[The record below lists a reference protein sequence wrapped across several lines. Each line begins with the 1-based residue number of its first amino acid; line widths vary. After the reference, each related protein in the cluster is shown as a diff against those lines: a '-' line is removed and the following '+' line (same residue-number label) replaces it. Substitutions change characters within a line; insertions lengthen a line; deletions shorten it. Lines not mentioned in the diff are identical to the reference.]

1 MILFSNT
8 NLNMFTGIIQS
19 TAKLNKIIS
28 KKNNYTYVLE
38 SNQSFNKKDIGTS
51 IAIDGVC
58 LTLVNYKKISNKKKY
73 IFFNI
78 SPETLKISSL
88 KNKNIG
94 TILNLEKSLK
104 FGDEIAGHF
113 LQGHVD
119 DIGKVIFVKK
129 NYNSW
134 IFWITIRA
142 KFKKYI
148 INKGSIAINGVSL
161 TINEIKKNK
170 IRVDIIPHTF
180 NKTNFNFLKKN
191 MIVNIEYDLLMKFL
205 KK

>member
-1 MILFSNT
+1 
-8 NLNMFTGIIQS
+8 MFTGIIQS

-28 KKNNYTYVLE
+28 KNNNYTYALE
-38 SNQSFNKKDIGTS
+38 SNLKLKKKDIGTS
-51 IAIDGVC
+51 ISIDGVC
-58 LTLVNYKKISNKKKY
+58 LTLVSFQKLSNKKNN

-88 KNKNIG
+88 RKIKVG
-94 TILNLEKSLK
+94 AILNLEKSLK

-119 DIGKVIFVKK
+119 DTGKVIFVKK
-129 NYNSW
+129 NKNSW
-134 IFWITIRA
+134 IFWITIKA
-142 KFKKYI
+142 AYKKYL

-180 NKTNFNFLKKN
+180 NKTNFKFLKKN
-191 MIVNIEYDLLMKFL
+191 TIVNLEYDLLMKFL

>member
-1 MILFSNT
+1 
-8 NLNMFTGIIQS
+8 MFTGIIQS
-19 TAKLNKIIS
+19 TAKLIQIIT
-28 KKNNYTYVLE
+28 KKNNFTYVLE
-38 SNQSFNKKDIGTS
+38 SNLKLNKNDIGTS

-58 LTLVNYKKISNKKKY
+58 LTLIKFRKSSNKKKH

-88 KNKNIG
+88 QKKRVG

-119 DIGKVIFVKK
+119 DIGKVLSVKNNK
-129 NYNSW
+129 NSW
-134 IFWITIRA
+134 TFWITTRL
-142 KFKKYI
+142 KFQDFL

-180 NKTNFNFLKKN
+180 NKTNFKFLKKS
-191 MIVNIEYDLLMKFL
+191 MVVNLEYDLLMKFL

>member
-1 MILFSNT
+1 
-8 NLNMFTGIIQS
+8 MFTGIIQS
-19 TAKLNKIIS
+19 TAKLNQIVNKN
-28 KKNNYTYVLE
+28 NNYTFVLE
-38 SNQSFNKKDIGTS
+38 SNLRLIKKDIGTS

-58 LTLVNYKKISNKKKY
+58 LTLTKIQKQSESKKKL
-73 IFFNI
+73 FFNI

-88 KNKNIG
+88 QNKGVG

-119 DIGKVIFVKK
+119 DTGKILSVSK
-129 NYNSW
+129 NKNSW
-134 IFWITIRA
+134 IFWIKFKS
-142 KFKKYI
+142 KFKKYLVS
-148 INKGSIAINGVSL
+148 KGSIAINGVSL
-161 TINEIKKNK
+161 TINEIKNSS

-180 NKTNFNFLKKN
+180 DKTNFKFLKKN
-191 MIVNIEYDLLMKFL
+191 MDVNLEYDLLMKFL

>member
-1 MILFSNT
+1 
-8 NLNMFTGIIQS
+8 MFTGIIQS
-19 TAKLNKIIS
+19 TAKLNQIVNKN
-28 KKNNYTYVLE
+28 NNYTFVLE
-38 SNQSFNKKDIGTS
+38 SNLRLIKKDIGTS

-58 LTLVNYKKISNKKKY
+58 LTLIKIKKQSESKKKL
-73 IFFNI
+73 FFNI

-88 KNKNIG
+88 QNKGVG

-119 DIGKVIFVKK
+119 DTGKILSVNK
-129 NYNSW
+129 NKNSW
-134 IFWITIRA
+134 IFWIKFKS
-142 KFKKYI
+142 KFKKYLV
-148 INKGSIAINGVSL
+148 NKGSIAINGVSL
-161 TINEIKKNK
+161 TINEIKNSS

-180 NKTNFNFLKKN
+180 DKTNFKFLKKN
-191 MIVNIEYDLLMKFL
+191 MDVNLEYDLLMKFL

>member
-1 MILFSNT
+1 
-8 NLNMFTGIIQS
+8 MFTGIIQG

-28 KKNNYTYVLE
+28 KNNNYTYVLE
-38 SNQSFNKKDIGTS
+38 SNLKLNKKDIGTS
-51 IAIDGVC
+51 IAIEGVC
-58 LTLVNYKKISNKKKY
+58 LTLIKFQKTLANKKL
-73 IFFNI
+73 FFNI

-88 KNKNIG
+88 QDKSLG
-94 TILNLEKSLK
+94 EFLNLEKSLK

-119 DIGKVIFVKK
+119 DTGTVLSVKK
-129 NYNSW
+129 NKNSW
-134 IFWITIRA
+134 IFWIKIKA
-142 KFKKYI
+142 KFKKYL

-161 TINEIKKNK
+161 TINEIKSNN

-180 NKTNFNFLKKN
+180 QRTNFKYLKKN
-191 MIVNIEYDLLMKFL
+191 MKVNIEFDLLIKFL

>member
-1 MILFSNT
+1 
-8 NLNMFTGIIQS
+8 MFTGIIQS
-19 TAKLNKIIS
+19 KAKLKKIIT
-28 KKNNYTYVLE
+28 KKSNYTYVLE
-38 SNQSFNKKDIGTS
+38 SNLKLTKNDIGTS

-58 LTLVNYKKISNKKKY
+58 LTLVKFQKLLSKNNL

-78 SPETLKISSL
+78 SPETLKISSFQ
-88 KNKNIG
+88 KNKVG

-119 DIGKVIFVKK
+119 DTGTVLSVKNKK
-129 NYNSW
+129 NSW
-134 IFWITIRA
+134 TFWIKIKA

-180 NKTNFNFLKKN
+180 NKTNFKFLKKS
-191 MIVNIEYDLLMKFL
+191 MVVNLEYDLLMKFL

>member
-1 MILFSNT
+1 
-8 NLNMFTGIIQS
+8 MFTGIIQS
-19 TAKLNKIIS
+19 TAKLNQIVS
-28 KKNNYTYVLE
+28 KNNNYTFVLE
-38 SNQSFNKKDIGTS
+38 SNLELIKKDIGTS

-58 LTLVNYKKISNKKKY
+58 LTLIKIKKKTESKKKL
-73 IFFNI
+73 FFNI

-88 KNKNIG
+88 RNKGVG

-119 DIGKVIFVKK
+119 DTGKILSVKK
-129 NYNSW
+129 HKNSW
-134 IFWITIRA
+134 IFWIKCKS
-142 KFKKYI
+142 KFKKYL

-161 TINEIKKNK
+161 TINEIKNSS

-180 NKTNFNFLKKN
+180 DKTNFKFLKRN
-191 MIVNIEYDLLMKFL
+191 MDVNLEYDLLLKFL

>member
-1 MILFSNT
+1 
-8 NLNMFTGIIQS
+8 MFTGIIQS
-19 TAKLNKIIS
+19 TAKLIRIVT
-28 KKNNYTYVLE
+28 KKNNFTYVLE
-38 SNQSFNKKDIGTS
+38 SNLKLNKNDIGTS

-58 LTLVNYKKISNKKKY
+58 LTLIEFQKSSNRKKH

-88 KNKNIG
+88 QKKSVG

-119 DIGKVIFVKK
+119 DIGKVLSVKNNK
-129 NYNSW
+129 NSW
-134 IFWITIRA
+134 TFWITIRS
-142 KFKKYI
+142 KFKDFL

-180 NKTNFNFLKKN
+180 NKTNFKFLKKN
-191 MIVNIEYDLLMKFL
+191 MAVNLEYDLLMKFL

>member
-1 MILFSNT
+1 
-8 NLNMFTGIIQS
+8 MFTGIIQS
-19 TAKLNKIIS
+19 TAKLNQIVS
-28 KKNNYTYVLE
+28 KNNNYTFVLE
-38 SNQSFNKKDIGTS
+38 SNLELIKKDIGTS

-58 LTLVNYKKISNKKKY
+58 LTLIKIKKKTESKKKL
-73 IFFNI
+73 FFNI

-88 KNKNIG
+88 QNKGVG

-119 DIGKVIFVKK
+119 DTGKILSVNK
-129 NYNSW
+129 NKNSW
-134 IFWITIRA
+134 IFWIKFKS
-142 KFKKYI
+142 KFKKYLVS
-148 INKGSIAINGVSL
+148 KGSIAINGVSL
-161 TINEIKKNK
+161 TINEIKNSS

-180 NKTNFNFLKKN
+180 DKTNFKFLKKN
-191 MIVNIEYDLLMKFL
+191 MDVNLEYDLLMKFL

>member
-1 MILFSNT
+1 
-8 NLNMFTGIIQS
+8 MFTGIIQS
-19 TAKLNKIIS
+19 TAKLNQIVNKN
-28 KKNNYTYVLE
+28 NNYTFVLE
-38 SNQSFNKKDIGTS
+38 SNLRLIKKDIGTS

-58 LTLVNYKKISNKKKY
+58 LTLTKIQKQSENKKKL
-73 IFFNI
+73 FFNI

-88 KNKNIG
+88 QNKGVG

-119 DIGKVIFVKK
+119 DTGKILSVNK
-129 NYNSW
+129 NKNSW
-134 IFWITIRA
+134 IFWIKFKS
-142 KFKKYI
+142 KFKKYL

-161 TINEIKKNK
+161 TINEIKNSS

-180 NKTNFNFLKKN
+180 DKTNFKFLKKN
-191 MIVNIEYDLLMKFL
+191 MVVNLEYDLLMKFL

>member
-1 MILFSNT
+1 
-8 NLNMFTGIIQS
+8 MFTGIIQS
-19 TAKLNKIIS
+19 TAKLNQIVS
-28 KKNNYTYVLE
+28 KNNNYTFVLE
-38 SNQSFNKKDIGTS
+38 SNLRLIKKDIGTS

-58 LTLVNYKKISNKKKY
+58 LTLTKIQKQSESKKKL
-73 IFFNI
+73 FFNI

-88 KNKNIG
+88 QNKGVG

-119 DIGKVIFVKK
+119 DTGKILSVNK
-129 NYNSW
+129 NKNSW
-134 IFWITIRA
+134 IFWIKFKS
-142 KFKKYI
+142 KFKKYLVS
-148 INKGSIAINGVSL
+148 KGSIAINGVSL
-161 TINEIKKNK
+161 TINEIKNSS

-180 NKTNFNFLKKN
+180 DKTNFKFLKKN
-191 MIVNIEYDLLMKFL
+191 MDVNLEYDLLMKFL

>member
-1 MILFSNT
+1 
-8 NLNMFTGIIQS
+8 MFTGIIQS
-19 TAKLNKIIS
+19 KAKLKKIIT
-28 KKNNYTYVLE
+28 KKSNYTYVLE
-38 SNQSFNKKDIGTS
+38 SNLKLTKNDIGTS

-58 LTLVNYKKISNKKKY
+58 LTLVKFQKLLSKNNL

-78 SPETLKISSL
+78 SPETLKISSFQ
-88 KNKNIG
+88 KNKVG

-119 DIGKVIFVKK
+119 DTGIVLSVKNK
-129 NYNSW
+129 KNSW
-134 IFWITIRA
+134 IFWIKIKS

-180 NKTNFNFLKKN
+180 NKTNFKFLKKN
-191 MIVNIEYDLLMKFL
+191 TIVNLEYDLLMKFL

>member
-1 MILFSNT
+1 
-8 NLNMFTGIIQS
+8 MFTGIIQS
-19 TAKLNKIIS
+19 TAKLNQIVNKN
-28 KKNNYTYVLE
+28 NNYTFVLE
-38 SNQSFNKKDIGTS
+38 SNLRLIKKDIGTS

-58 LTLVNYKKISNKKKY
+58 LTLTKIQKQSESKKKL
-73 IFFNI
+73 FFNI

-88 KNKNIG
+88 QNKGVG

-119 DIGKVIFVKK
+119 DTGKILSINK
-129 NYNSW
+129 NKNSW
-134 IFWITIRA
+134 IFWIKFKS
-142 KFKKYI
+142 KFKKYLVS
-148 INKGSIAINGVSL
+148 KGSIAINGVSL
-161 TINEIKKNK
+161 TINEIKNSS

-180 NKTNFNFLKKN
+180 DKTNFKFLKKN
-191 MIVNIEYDLLMKFL
+191 MDVNLEYDLLMKFL

>member
-1 MILFSNT
+1 
-8 NLNMFTGIIQS
+8 MFTGIIQS
-19 TAKLNKIIS
+19 TAKLNQIVNKN
-28 KKNNYTYVLE
+28 NNYTFVLE
-38 SNQSFNKKDIGTS
+38 SNLRLIKKDIGTS

-58 LTLVNYKKISNKKKY
+58 LTLTKIGKQSESKKKL
-73 IFFNI
+73 FFNI

-88 KNKNIG
+88 QNKGVG

-119 DIGKVIFVKK
+119 DTGKILSVNK
-129 NYNSW
+129 NKNSW
-134 IFWITIRA
+134 IFWIKFKS
-142 KFKKYI
+142 KFKKYLVS
-148 INKGSIAINGVSL
+148 KGSIAINGVSL
-161 TINEIKKNK
+161 TINEIKNSS

-180 NKTNFNFLKKN
+180 DKTNFKFLKKN
-191 MIVNIEYDLLMKFL
+191 MDVNLEYDLLMKFL

>member
-1 MILFSNT
+1 
-8 NLNMFTGIIQS
+8 MFTGIIQS
-19 TAKLNKIIS
+19 TAKLNQIVNKN
-28 KKNNYTYVLE
+28 NNYTFVLE
-38 SNQSFNKKDIGTS
+38 SNLRLIKKDIGTS

-58 LTLVNYKKISNKKKY
+58 LTLTKIRKQSESKKKL
-73 IFFNI
+73 FFNI

-88 KNKNIG
+88 QNKGVG

-119 DIGKVIFVKK
+119 DTGKILSVNK
-129 NYNSW
+129 NKNSW
-134 IFWITIRA
+134 IFWIKFKS
-142 KFKKYI
+142 KFKKYL

-161 TINEIKKNK
+161 TINEIKNSS

-180 NKTNFNFLKKN
+180 DKTNFKFLKKN
-191 MIVNIEYDLLMKFL
+191 MDVNLEYDLLMKFL